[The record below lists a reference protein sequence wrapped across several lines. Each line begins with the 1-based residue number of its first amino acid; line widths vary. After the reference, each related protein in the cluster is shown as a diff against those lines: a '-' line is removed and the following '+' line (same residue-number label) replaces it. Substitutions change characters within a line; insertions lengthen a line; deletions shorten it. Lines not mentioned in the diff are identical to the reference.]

1 MPPPGLDGWLLV
13 RSRGADLDQS
23 CSSVRSLRLMLVT
36 GLPAGLADA
45 DAPPLTSRSCLV
57 ALLLPLLP
65 QSSPSAPFSFVDS
78 SPPLSPLSPLLSSRL
93 STSSC
98 LHSSTTSLPPAHGL
112 PITPAHLP
120 TASPKTAYQPSPGPP
135 SSNSLRRNFLST
147 AQNLRCLRCAPRSL
161 AEFLFSRFRHD
172 PPCRLPATFVLCRL
186 GAADC
191 TSAQATAQS
200 PSQRC
205 LG

>member
-1 MPPPGLDGWLLV
+1 MHLLSPLPHAWLLF
-13 RSRGADLDQS
+13 
-23 CSSVRSLRLMLVT
+23 SSLFSLK
-36 GLPAGLADA
+36 
-45 DAPPLTSRSCLV
+45 AP
-57 ALLLPLLP
+57 
-65 QSSPSAPFSFVDS
+65 PSAPFSFVDS

-93 STSSC
+93 STPSY

-147 AQNLRCLRCAPRSL
+147 ARTLSSSQNLRCLRCAPRSL

-172 PPCRLPATFVLCRL
+172 PPCRLPATVVLCRL